1 MKIISEFYE
10 DLNSY
15 PRNRKWMIFDF
26 YVRQPFGLATS
37 IIQSVLYLTMSL
49 IYRTDILLTTGALV
63 VVLIEVGLFFGTLVR
78 KKYSFSCLIV
88 LWVMQTVSLSEPEYN
103 LVIEFIVAAVF
114 LTLVIIYYYKRKKFF
129 YKEDIANDGGEQ
141 VEIIE

>member
-26 YVRQPFGLATS
+26 YVRQPFGLVKS
-37 IIQSVLYLTMSL
+37 IIQSVLYLIMSL
-49 IYRTDILLTTGALV
+49 IYRTDILFTTGALV
-63 VVLIEVGLFFGTLVR
+63 VAFIEVGLFFGTLVR
-78 KKYSFSCLIV
+78 KKYSLLCLIL
-88 LWVMQTVSLSEPEYN
+88 LWVMQAVSIILSEYN
-103 LVIEFIVAAVF
+103 SVLGFIVAAAC
-114 LTLVIIYYYKRKKFF
+114 LTLVIIYYYKRKNFF
-129 YKEDIANDGGEQ
+129 YKEAIANDGGEQ